1 MMWHDS
7 ISKLVDEIQYEP
19 VCQGFRVVG
28 TITKTGDRV
37 KAFETGGKVTIEYLN
52 GFVRDEYKV
61 KEFTYKS
68 DLTLDQAKNKYPEWY
83 QKRIIEK
90 KGEEHG
96 TLIEQFMI
104 NGSNDCQERLI

>member
-37 KAFETGGKVTIEYLN
+37 KALKQAVKLRLN
-52 GFVRDEYKV
+52 
-61 KEFTYKS
+61 
-68 DLTLDQAKNKYPEWY
+68 
-83 QKRIIEK
+83 I
-90 KGEEHG
+90 
-96 TLIEQFMI
+96 
-104 NGSNDCQERLI
+104 